1 MSPVDRLEDD
11 LVETPAHE
19 IFKDLGYE
27 ALLGSELNSER
38 DVSDAILTSRLDK
51 KIRELNPDLPE
62 TVYQTAVSK
71 VKSLR
76 NHTVMENNQEFQEM
90 LLAGVKVVHQGEKRK
105 EPYAVKLID
114 FEKATNNDFA
124 AVRQLAFQKNETVK
138 AIRTDHILFVNG
150 LPLVVLEYKS
160 PTEKLTDAYS
170 QIGKTDYQRKFPK
183 LFNYNA
189 FNVISNKTL
198 AKYGTMSADYQWFG
212 DWNDPTN
219 PDEITS
225 NRLEIMQRLLLNKET
240 LLKLVQKYVE
250 FEKDNK
256 GRLIKKIAGQHQ
268 IQAVETAVKKTI
280 DVFSQKDEK
289 RIGVIW
295 HTTRSGKSLTM
306 MLYAN
311 IISKIE
317 KFNDPTFV
325 VITDRTDLDD
335 QLGGFWN
342 KGGFPYKKPKGAIQT
357 ADSVTDLREKLSIPA
372 GKVIFT
378 TIQKF
383 QTTKDEKDAKIKYPK
398 ISDRRNIILI
408 VDECHRTQYQNLAI
422 NLSLAL
428 PNALKIGFSG
438 TPIETEDKSTS
449 YVFGEDLHRY
459 KINDAV
465 RDNKVKRI
473 ICESRLVEQ
482 HLVNKMLSSDYD
494 EITKDLDPEAKGIL
508 TGKYSKL
515 KTLMEDK
522 ERLEIIANDVVST
535 FLAKQ
540 KLWKGKAMLAAS
552 TKLAAARYADIISK
566 IPDAPKCTCII
577 SDGNETITDS
587 TSEEKKDRHDEVSRH
602 YKTKNEIKQLI
613 EDYIDP
619 KNDLKLL
626 IVCDKFLTGFDSPIT
641 YIMYVDKPLKDHN
654 LIQAI
659 SRTST
664 VYKEKPNGIIIDY
677 MGIADNYERA
687 LGIYNASDVKGVLD
701 PSSIYEVIKRMEN
714 IQLELVNFFSGDI
727 GNGKTYN
734 ERKQGPYIDNA
745 LNEILADDAETRQYF
760 IKKVSQLTKA
770 YAVCTPNPACQEV
783 EDDLRFFQVVRRSL
797 QNSTA
802 GVSISPEIEGRV
814 QDLVEESITSDGKIR
829 HFDIRYE
836 AEKLDISEKLE
847 KIKQIPQKNLKM
859 ELAYKLL
866 DDGIKGRL
874 KGNLTKQKNF
884 QEEIK
889 KTLSDYHGKFE
900 DYETLFPQFE
910 KTAQK
915 VSEEAGRAKQLQ
927 MTDEEI
933 AFYDVIMTGKEYL
946 ESDKIARDV
955 AIAVVDYLKNNLK
968 IDWLNQQNVQDAIS
982 VGVTKI
988 LLKKDFPHE
997 KIEEIVPMIM
1007 EQTKA
1012 NYADVGF
1019 Q

>member
-1 MSPVDRLEDD
+1 
-11 LVETPAHE
+11 
-19 IFKDLGYE
+19 
-27 ALLGSELNSER
+27 
-38 DVSDAILTSRLDK
+38 
-51 KIRELNPDLPE
+51 
-62 TVYQTAVSK
+62 
-71 VKSLR
+71 
-76 NHTVMENNQEFQEM
+76 MENE
-90 LLAGVKVVHQGEKRK
+90 
-105 EPYAVKLID
+105 
-114 FEKATNNDFA
+114 
-124 AVRQLAFQKNETVK
+124 
-138 AIRTDHILFVNG
+138 
-150 LPLVVLEYKS
+150 
-160 PTEKLTDAYS
+160 
-170 QIGKTDYQRKFPK
+170 
-183 LFNYNA
+183 
-189 FNVISNKTL
+189 
-198 AKYGTMSADYQWFG
+198 
-212 DWNDPTN
+212 
-219 PDEITS
+219 
-225 NRLEIMQRLLLNKET
+225 
-240 LLKLVQKYVE
+240 
-250 FEKDNK
+250 
-256 GRLIKKIAGQHQ
+256 
-268 IQAVETAVKKTI
+268 
-280 DVFSQKDEK
+280 
-289 RIGVIW
+289 
-295 HTTRSGKSLTM
+295 
-306 MLYAN
+306 
-311 IISKIE
+311 
-317 KFNDPTFV
+317 
-325 VITDRTDLDD
+325 
-335 QLGGFWN
+335 
-342 KGGFPYKKPKGAIQT
+342 
-357 ADSVTDLREKLSIPA
+357 
-372 GKVIFT
+372 
-378 TIQKF
+378 
-383 QTTKDEKDAKIKYPK
+383 
-398 ISDRRNIILI
+398 
-408 VDECHRTQYQNLAI
+408 
-422 NLSLAL
+422 
-428 PNALKIGFSG
+428 
-438 TPIETEDKSTS
+438 
-449 YVFGEDLHRY
+449 
-459 KINDAV
+459 
-465 RDNKVKRI
+465 
-473 ICESRLVEQ
+473 
-482 HLVNKMLSSDYD
+482 
-494 EITKDLDPEAKGIL
+494 
-508 TGKYSKL
+508 
-515 KTLMEDK
+515 

-701 PSSIYEVIKRMEN
+701 PSSINEVIKRMEN

-727 GNGKTYN
+727 GNGKTHN
-734 ERKQGPYIDNA
+734 ERKQGPYVDNA
-745 LNEILADDAETRQYF
+745 LNEILKDDAETRQYF
-760 IKKVSQLTKA
+760 ITRVSQLTKA

-783 EDDLRFFQVVRRSL
+783 EDDLRFFQIVRRSL

-847 KIKQIPQKNLKM
+847 KIKRIPQKNLKM

-866 DDGIKGRL
+866 DDGITGRL
-874 KGNLTKQKNF
+874 KGNLTKQKDF
-884 QEEIK
+884 QEEIE

-900 DYETLFPQFE
+900 DYETLFPQF
-910 KTAQK
+910 KKIAQK

-933 AFYDVIMTGKEYL
+933 AFYDVIMMGKEYL
-946 ESDKIARDV
+946 ESDKIARDI

>member
-11 LVETPAHE
+11 QVETPAHE

-27 ALLGSELNSER
+27 TLLGSELNSER
-38 DVSDAILTSRLDK
+38 EVSDAILTSRLDK

-62 TVYQTAVSK
+62 IVYQTAVSK
-71 VKSLR
+71 VISLR
-76 NHTVMENNQEFQEM
+76 NTTVMENNQEFQEM

-114 FEKATNNDFA
+114 FETATNNDFA

-465 RDNKVKRI
+465 RDKKVKRI
-473 ICESRLVEQ
+473 ICESRLVKQ
-482 HLVNKMLSSDYD
+482 HLANKMLSSEYD
-494 EITKDLDPEAKGIL
+494 ELAKDLDPEAKGIL

-515 KTLMEDK
+515 TTLMENE

-677 MGIADNYERA
+677 MGIADDYERA

-701 PSSIYEVIKRMEN
+701 PSSINEVIKRMEN
-714 IQLELVNFFSGDI
+714 IHLELVNFFSGDI

-745 LNEILADDAETRQYF
+745 LNEILKDDAETRQYF
-760 IKKVSQLTKA
+760 ITRVSQLTKA

-847 KIKQIPQKNLKM
+847 KIRQIPQKNLKM

-874 KGNLTKQKNF
+874 KGNLTKQKDF
-884 QEEIK
+884 QEEIE

-900 DYETLFPQFE
+900 DYETLFPQF
-910 KTAQK
+910 KKIAQK

-933 AFYDVIMTGKEYL
+933 AFYDVIMMGKEYL
-946 ESDKIARDV
+946 ESDKIARDI